1 MQPFSRRSLLKTGA
15 AFAATVA
22 APALVRAAPK
32 EIVIGGPAGAAKYF
46 NADLFPVLEK
56 KLDCKVLYEGTN
68 SLTNLQKMQ
77 ADKASPKISVVI
89 MDDPVMLPAAAE
101 GLITKMS
108 ASSIPN
114 LGKLVDG
121 SVHQDGMW
129 ANYQKP
135 WVGIAYSTKRMKTA
149 PTSWAE
155 LWDAKY
161 ESKIVIP
168 SLSNTEGFWNLLAA
182 AHLETGKPFKEAQ
195 YEIDAAFK
203 KMKSLK
209 ANLLNV
215 YTNAPQA
222 INLLEQGEAWMIGGQ
237 FSAYTLIRKADGSPV
252 DLAIPKDGGF
262 SMPSGIAKVNGAP
275 AGDLAD
281 AVIDFYL
288 SPEAQSIL
296 AKTAFIAPTNQATP
310 LPDGYPDPATLFAP
324 DWAFIAKNRAGWVDR
339 WSKEMT

>member
-1 MQPFSRRSLLKTGA
+1 MHALSRRSVLKSA
-15 AFAATVA
+15 AASAAMIG
-22 APALVRAAPK
+22 APALVRAATK

-77 ADKASPKISVVI
+77 ADKAAPKISVVV
-89 MDDPVMLPAAAE
+89 MDDPVMLPASAE
-101 GLITKMS
+101 GLITRMS

-121 SVHQDGMW
+121 AVHQDGMW

-135 WVGIAYSTKRMKTA
+135 WAGIAYSTRRMKTP
-149 PTSWAE
+149 PTSWSD
-155 LWDAKY
+155 LWDTKY
-161 ESKIVIP
+161 AGRIIVP
-168 SLSNTEGFWNLLAA
+168 SLSNTEGFWTLLAA
-182 AHLETGKPFKEAQ
+182 AHLETGKPYKDAQ
-195 YEIDAAFK
+195 YDIDAAFK
-203 KMKSLK
+203 KVKSLK

-237 FSAYTLIRKADGSPV
+237 FSAYTLIRKAEGSPV

-262 SMPSGIAKVNGAP
+262 AMPSGIAKVKGAP

-281 AVIDFYL
+281 AVIDFFL
-288 SPEAQSIL
+288 GPESQTIL
-296 AKTAFIAPTNQATP
+296 ADKAFVAPTNKTALRP
-310 LPDGYPDPATLFAP
+310 SGFPDPATLFAP
-324 DWAFIAKNRAGWVDR
+324 DWAFVAKNRAGWVDR